1 MSNANAVAMSHPQS
15 FSNVV
20 IARAI
25 SVSLNTT
32 GNTAIKLPF
41 LSGGLTNGGATSNS
55 GAVIVRKVS
64 IVSLTGQVDTANVA
78 ISIGTDGN
86 AGNLITANTVL
97 STITAAGMYQ
107 DLTLT
112 GAYGANTVVSGA
124 TTQALYVTI
133 NTASGNTNAV
143 NIYVR
148 GDVIVP

>member
-1 MSNANAVAMSHPQS
+1 MSNANAVAMSRPDS

-20 IARAI
+20 IASAY
-25 SVSLNTT
+25 SASLNST
-32 GNTAIKLPF
+32 GNAVIKLPI

-55 GAVIVRKVS
+55 GAVIVRKINV
-64 IVSLTGQVDTANVA
+64 VSLTGQVDTANIA
-78 ISIGTDGN
+78 ISIGTDGK
-86 AGNLITANTVL
+86 ASNLITANTVL

-107 DLTLT
+107 DIALT

-148 GDVIVP
+148 GDVIAS